1 MQESGQKLH
10 RIIEAPYERRVWP
23 HDSLE
28 SEDDIDQLGIRLD
41 MELIWSLLRAI
52 VDHARGL
59 VKKEDL
65 STEEELFLKV
75 QYQ

>member
-1 MQESGQKLH
+1 MQESGLKLL
-10 RIIEAPYERRVWP
+10 RILEAPYERRVWP
-23 HDSLE
+23 HYTLE

-41 MELIWSLLRAI
+41 MELIWSLLRTV